1 VTKSIAMIV
10 AGEIGPSATRLALC
24 GLDAGRPVI
33 VVEETSPNSAFT
45 ALAPMVQKFLRK
57 YRPPQVRAAA
67 FVGGGPIQGGASL
80 NEHLPWPVGAQ
91 VLASELGVDRVTVL
105 SDVEGMAHALPAL
118 AHEDL
123 SALNGGDPSENGN
136 QAVIA
141 VGDSAGVAGLYWNG
155 TEHRCF
161 ASDGG
166 TADFAPSNEEELRL
180 ALFLS
185 AHVERV
191 TLELLLSRAGVACIH
206 AFVRGVDPA
215 PKTGPEGEDPAT
227 AILRD
232 GAAGA
237 DAASK
242 RTLEI
247 FLGICGSAAGN
258 LALSLRAIGGVYLG
272 GGIVPGLRV
281 PLAGSVF
288 KEAFCRKAPLQDLL
302 RKIPVSAILNPNAA
316 LLGAA
321 TVAARELRT
330 QRGSGWAS

>member
-1 VTKSIAMIV
+1 MIV
-10 AGEIGPSATRLALC
+10 AGEIGPTATRLALC

-33 VVEETSPNSAFT
+33 VAEETTANSAFT

-57 YRPPQVRAAA
+57 FRPPQVRAAA
-67 FVGGGPIQGGASL
+67 FVVGGAIQGGISL
-80 NEHLPWPVGAQ
+80 SDDLPWPVAAQ
-91 VLASELGVDRVTVL
+91 ALATEVGVDRVTVL

-123 SALNGGDPSENGN
+123 AALNGDDPTESGN

-141 VGDSAGVAGLYWNG
+141 VGASAGVAGLYWNG

-166 TADFAPSNEEELRL
+166 SADFAPSNEEELRL

-185 AHVERV
+185 AHFPRV

-206 AFVRGVDPA
+206 SFVRGVDPA
-215 PKTGPEGEDPAT
+215 RASSPAAEGPAS

-232 GAAGA
+232 GAAGT
-237 DAASK
+237 DPASQ
-242 RTLEI
+242 RTLQI
-247 FLGICGSAAGN
+247 FLSLCGSAAGN
-258 LALSLRAIGGVYLG
+258 LALLLRATGGVYVG
-272 GGIVPGLRV
+272 GDIVPGLRA
-281 PLAGSVF
+281 PLANGVF
-288 KEAFCRKAPLQDLL
+288 KAAFCRKAPLQDLL
-302 RKIPVSAILNPNAA
+302 KKVPVSAILNPNAA